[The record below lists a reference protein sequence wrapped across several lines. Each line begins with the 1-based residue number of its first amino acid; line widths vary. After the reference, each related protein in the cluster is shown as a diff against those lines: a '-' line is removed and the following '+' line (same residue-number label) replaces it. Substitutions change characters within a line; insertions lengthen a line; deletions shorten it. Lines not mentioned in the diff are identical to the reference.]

1 MSSRVC
7 VDCAGQTQAVVG
19 VDNLFEVVL
28 PQPSKTNPTGFITIN
43 GIDNTLTFE
52 GQAPVQITATGAGR
66 RSLTLASAPTRALAG
81 RQGMAWVVSDSIVWP
96 CRVQSYQTTADVTDV
111 ILAEALPATIPT
123 GATAYLHFGYWAAT
137 LPEQTEPVSGCLI
150 KVHYSPVARVGDPDA
165 GLTFLAAYVRQI
177 FETGL
182 TAPQLREYLAGSP
195 SAPTSDAGL
204 EPAISAGLDDLVRHI
219 RTVLAQDHL
228 TEADIPAP
236 SALRDAHRLF
246 ACAQIYAVTNRDLH
260 DSLRTEARYAA
271 DDALRFLW
279 IDRDG
284 TGKPSKSDTMNITG
298 LRGNDFRAAN
308 PRPTRM
314 RCGYGR
320 TWRW

>member
-19 VDNLFEVVL
+19 AENLFEIVL
-28 PQPSKTNPTGFITIN
+28 PQPSLAAPTGSITIRN
-43 GIDNTLTFE
+43 EDFALQFQ
-52 GQAPVQITATGAGR
+52 GQAPIQITGTGAGR
-66 RSLTLASAPTRALAG
+66 RSLSLAVAPTRSLAG
-81 RQGMAWVVSDSIVWP
+81 RQGMAWVVSDAIVWP
-96 CRVQSYQTTADVTDV
+96 CRVQSFQTENQSTTA
-111 ILAEALPATIPT
+111 ILAEALPAVIPV
-123 GATAYLHFGYWAAT
+123 GATANLHFGYWAAA
-137 LPEQTEPVSGCLI
+137 LPVQNEPVPGCLI
-150 KVHYSPVARVGDPDA
+150 KVHYSPVARVGEPDA
-165 GLTFLAAYVRQI
+165 SLTFLAAYVRQI
-177 FETGL
+177 FDTGL

-204 EPAISAGLDDLVRHI
+204 EPAISAGLDDLVRHL

-246 ACAQIYAVTNRDLH
+246 ACAQIYAVTNRELH

-279 IDRDG
+279 IDKDG
-284 TGKPSKSDTMNITG
+284 SGKPSKADTMNITG
-298 LRGNDFRAAN
+298 LRSKDFKFAL
-308 PRPTRM
+308 PPQRM
-314 RCGYGR
+314 RCFH
-320 TWRW
+320 WRSPW